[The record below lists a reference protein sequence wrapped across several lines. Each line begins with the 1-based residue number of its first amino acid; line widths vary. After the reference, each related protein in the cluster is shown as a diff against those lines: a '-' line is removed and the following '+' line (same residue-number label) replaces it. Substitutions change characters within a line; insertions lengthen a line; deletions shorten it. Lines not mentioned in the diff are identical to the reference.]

1 MNNKWISFASF
12 LILVQLLSGCVFYYK
27 TAQIDDQLKSNITQ
41 ANANYNQ
48 LSTEVND
55 IKMEIFRMN
64 CSESYPIIE
73 RGNIKLQ
80 ALENSANNLNTINSK
95 ITKEYEN
102 FKSYTSGQDQIASN
116 TVEWKKLKST
126 KKNVKKEIKNY
137 EKEAQNTVK
146 LADVFQRFLTDSIM
160 TNVSYFDLA
169 NHKEKY
175 RTSMSSLKRQLL
187 MYTDEM
193 KRLESEVTKIIE
205 VKSIAFPELSTLLQ
219 EELNATKQNY
229 SKLSIIIGTAQDA
242 WSRFNSRTA
251 YKDRIYSCSVDWS
264 IITQLES
271 ELSDFQ
277 RELSETQNAIN
288 ANNLKIQEL
297 ILQMGN

>member
-1 MNNKWISFASF
+1 MNNKWISFSSF

-219 EELNATKQNY
+219 EELNTTKQNY

>member
-1 MNNKWISFASF
+1 MYNKWIQIASF
-12 LILVQLLSGCVFYYK
+12 LILVHLISGCVFYYK
-27 TAQIDDQLKSNITQ
+27 TAQIDDQLKNNITQ

-48 LSTEVND
+48 LATEVTT
-55 IKMEIFRMN
+55 IKKEIFLMN
-64 CSESYPIIE
+64 CSESYPLIE

-80 ALENSANNLNTINSK
+80 ALENSASNLNTINLK

-102 FKSYTSGQDQIASN
+102 FKSYTSGLDQIASN

-137 EKEAQNTVK
+137 EKEAQNMVK

-175 RTSMSSLKRQLL
+175 RTSLSSLKSQLQV
-187 MYTDEM
+187 YTEEM
-193 KRLESEVTKIIE
+193 KKLESEVTKIIE
-205 VKSIAFPELSTLLQ
+205 AKTSDYPEWTTLLK
-219 EELNATKQNY
+219 EELLKTKQNY
-229 SKLSIIIGTAQDA
+229 SKLSEIIGTAQEA
-242 WSRFNSRTA
+242 WSRFNTRTA
-251 YKDRIYSCSVDWS
+251 YKDRIYSCSVDWN

-297 ILQMGN
+297 ILQLGN